1 MENYAISVD
10 WLEVHGHLQ
19 HASLRASQKKVTFSH
34 NFKTYSVELQD
45 VGTSFFNSRYII
57 KEGTYEIASL
67 TCCPRSKKVHPSIC
81 HLKLANR
88 LLYCEGYINTLYML
102 LEKLKIEYKGISRL
116 DVCYDCNRFFNGYKP
131 SRFIKD
137 FISKDTGEMGYI
149 HKKGSPEFYV
159 RGSKQ
164 WGTATRVNYLA
175 FSSRNSRVRSYIY
188 DKTKELK
195 EEKDKPWIR
204 EMWEKNGLISDDK
217 THVYRCEISIKSGGQ
232 DMLNL
237 DTGEL
242 FRLDPS
248 HIKAQKKIEMLF
260 YSYAQKYF
268 SFSRYEGQKHVK
280 NFTPITLFE
289 NVPDRLTIKPKRMSK
304 AADTGRM
311 EKVCY
316 NKIEKLATTY
326 VDISESLKI
335 HLDATL
341 QFLDM
346 LRVGKSQMYERY
358 KNIDELVHMGGE
370 KFYREVYGKHGADI
384 YRKILYTLRRWKGIE
399 DS

>member
-10 WLEVHGHLQ
+10 WLEIHGHLQ

-34 NFKTYSVELQD
+34 NFKTYNVELQD
-45 VGTSFFNSRYII
+45 VGTSFFNTRYII
-57 KEGTYEIASL
+57 KEGTYAVASL
-67 TCCPRSKKVHPSIC
+67 TCCPRSKKVHPNIC

-88 LLYCEGYINTLYML
+88 LLYCENYIDTLYML
-102 LEKLKIEYKGISRL
+102 LEKLNIEYKGISRL

-137 FISKDTGEMGYI
+137 FISKDTGAMGYI

-248 HIKAQKKIEMLF
+248 HIKAQKKVEMLF
-260 YSYAQKYF
+260 YSYAKKYF

-280 NFTPITLFE
+280 NFTHMTLFE
-289 NVPDRLTIKPKRMSK
+289 NVPDKLTIKPKRMSK

-326 VDISESLKI
+326 VDMSESLKI
-335 HLDATL
+335 HIDATL

-346 LRVGKSQMYERY
+346 LRIGKNQAYERY
-358 KNIDELVHMGGE
+358 KNIDELIHMRGE
-370 KFYREVYGKHGADI
+370 KFYREVYGKPGADV
-384 YRKILYTLRRWKGIE
+384 YRKILYTLRRWKGVE